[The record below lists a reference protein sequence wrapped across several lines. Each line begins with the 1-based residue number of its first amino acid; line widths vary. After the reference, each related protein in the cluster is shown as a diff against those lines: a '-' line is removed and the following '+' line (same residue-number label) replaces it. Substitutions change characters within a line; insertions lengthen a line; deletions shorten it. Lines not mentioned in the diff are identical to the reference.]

1 MTTQSRLSLYWLDP
15 RNPREP
21 FPPGE
26 HALRD
31 PDGLLAVG
39 GDLSVSRLLQAYRH
53 GIFPWF
59 NPDEPILWW
68 TPNPRAV
75 LQPSQLHISRSLRRA
90 VNRADYAVTLDR
102 AFTAVLEGCSEGRRE
117 GTWLGPA
124 MRQAYTELFRRG
136 FAHSIEVWRDGQ
148 LIGGLYGVALGK
160 VFFGES
166 MFSRASNGSKLAMV
180 WLCRQLDAW
189 QFALL
194 DCQVASPHLERMGI
208 QRIARNEFESILD
221 NAIDAPLTPGGR
233 WSFDIDVPNDPSH
246 VAD

>member
-75 LQPSQLHISRSLRRA
+75 IYPAQLHVSRSLRRA
-90 VNRADYAVTLDR
+90 ANREDYAVTLDR
-102 AFTAVLEGCSEGRRE
+102 AFLQVVESCAERRSE

-136 FAHSIEVWRDGQ
+136 YAHSIEVWRQGE
-148 LIGGLYGVALGK
+148 LIGGLYGIGLGK

-166 MFSRASNGSKLAMV
+166 MFSRASNGSKLAML
-180 WLCRQLDAW
+180 WLCRQLQAW

-208 QRIARNEFESILD
+208 SRISREKFENILAS
-221 NAIDAPLTPGGR
+221 AIGDTLPPGGS
-233 WSFDIDVPNDPSH
+233 WSFDIDVPCDTAH
-246 VAD
+246 VPH